1 MVGIKNMV
9 YKEEYRDL
17 FSVPNDYYLAHCISA
32 DFKLGAGIAVQ
43 FNKKYNCR
51 DRLFDLFPGLCTP
64 YWDKLQDR
72 FKGICV
78 VTDPVYNLITKRNYW
93 DKPTLLTMRNA
104 LNWMKE
110 DCEIRGIKKIAMPMI
125 GCGLDRLKWEDV
137 SKIIKEVFED
147 VDIEI
152 LVCKR

>member
-1 MVGIKNMV
+1 MI

-17 FSVPNDYYLAHCISA
+17 FSVSDDYYLAHCISA

-43 FNKKYNCR
+43 FDKKYDCR
-51 DRLFDLFPGLCTP
+51 NRLFKLFSESRVP

-72 FKGICV
+72 FKGMCV
-78 VTDPVYNLITKRNYW
+78 FTNPVYNLITKRNYW
-93 DKPTLLTMRNA
+93 DKPTLITIKNA
-104 LNWMKE
+104 LSWMKE
-110 DCEIRGIKKIAMPMI
+110 DCEIRCIKKVSMPMI
-125 GCGLDRLKWEDV
+125 GCGLDRLKWNDV

-147 VDIEI
+147 TDVEI

>member
-1 MVGIKNMV
+1 MI

-17 FSVPNDYYLAHCISA
+17 FSVSDDYYLAHCISA

-43 FNKKYNCR
+43 FDKKYDCR
-51 DRLFDLFPGLCTP
+51 NRLFELFPESRVS

-72 FKGICV
+72 FKGMCV

-93 DKPTLLTMRNA
+93 DKPTLITIKNA
-104 LNWMKE
+104 LSWMKE
-110 DCEIRGIKKIAMPMI
+110 DCEIRSVKKVAMPMI

>member
-1 MVGIKNMV
+1 MI

-17 FSVPNDYYLAHCISA
+17 FSVSDDYYLAHCISA

-43 FNKKYNCR
+43 FDKKYDCR
-51 DRLFDLFPGLCTP
+51 NRLFELFPESRVP

-72 FKGICV
+72 FKGMCV

-93 DKPTLLTMRNA
+93 DKPTLITIKNA
-104 LNWMKE
+104 LSWMKE
-110 DCEIRGIKKIAMPMI
+110 DCEIRSVKKVAMPMI

>member
-1 MVGIKNMV
+1 MI
-9 YKEEYRDL
+9 YKEEYGDL
-17 FSVPNDYYLAHCISA
+17 FSVSNDYYLAHCISA

-51 DRLFDLFPGLCTP
+51 DRLFNLFPGSRTL

-110 DCEIRGIKKIAMPMI
+110 DCKIRGIKKIAMPMI
-125 GCGLDRLKWEDV
+125 GCGLDKLKWDDV
-137 SKIIKEVFED
+137 SKIIKDVFKD
-147 VDIEI
+147 TDIEI
-152 LVCKR
+152 LVCKQ

>member
-1 MVGIKNMV
+1 MT

-51 DRLFDLFPGLCTP
+51 DRLFNLFPSSRTL

-93 DKPTLLTMRNA
+93 DKPTLFTMRNA

-125 GCGLDRLKWEDV
+125 GCGLDKLKWDDV
-137 SKIIKEVFED
+137 SKIIKDVFKD
-147 VDIEI
+147 TDIEI
-152 LVCKR
+152 LVCKQ

>member
-1 MVGIKNMV
+1 MI

-17 FSVPNDYYLAHCISA
+17 FSVPDDYHLAHCISA

-43 FNKKYNCR
+43 FDKKFQCR
-51 DRLFDLFPGLCTP
+51 NRLFELYPNSRVP
-64 YWDKLQDR
+64 YWDRLQDR

-110 DCEIRGIKKIAMPMI
+110 DCEIRSIKKIAMPMI

-137 SKIIKEVFED
+137 SEIINNVFKD

-152 LVCKR
+152 LICKRDEG